1 MLTNDIQFSWCQVL
15 VNACKRT
22 DTPHSISLQALAPS
36 QLSEQLATPETVQ
49 AKQAAVMSACHCC
62 LLHAPAMAMPRKK

>member
-22 DTPHSISLQALAPS
+22 DTSHSISLQALAPS
-36 QLSEQLATPETVQ
+36 QLSEQLATQETVQ
-49 AKQAAVMSACHCC
+49 AK
-62 LLHAPAMAMPRKK
+62 